1 MLFHTLTFLIFF
13 TITVALLLIARN
25 RHATQKNILVIASAI
40 FYMWWN
46 PAFIL
51 LILFS
56 AGVDYIVAAR
66 LDHTEEQRK
75 RRNLLLISLI
85 TNFGLL
91 AFFKYTGF
99 LEQNMLYVFRLFGY
113 KPNWADLNIILPVGI
128 SFYTFHTLS
137 YTIDVYKREIPTTK
151 SFRDFALFVTFFPPL
166 VAGPIMRAS
175 YFLPQLESPRT
186 MNFDRKSFFLFLRGL
201 VKKALIADGVAT
213 FADTIFKHPQ
223 QWNSA
228 VIWLAAICFYVQI
241 YCDFSGYSDMAIAIA
256 RMLGYELV
264 PNFNRPYFSADP
276 SEFWK
281 RWHISLS
288 TWLRDYLYIPL
299 GGNRDGEWRTN
310 RNLMLTMLIGG
321 LWHGASWNFVLWGG
335 LHGAAL
341 VIHRQW
347 DKLTRRLNI
356 RAALNASTAYR
367 IAAVLAMQYFVLV
380 TWIPFRV
387 LNTSDMLA
395 TLHKFLIPDMDFHL
409 ADAGLGAMAPFA
421 TVLLLAAFLIIHIFS
436 ELKGGLDE
444 HLARMPLPVAATAC
458 VIIGVVLFILWPPSA
473 TPFIYFQF

>member
-75 RRNLLLISLI
+75 RRNLLLVSLI

-151 SFRDFALFVTFFPPL
+151 
-166 VAGPIMRAS
+166 
-175 YFLPQLESPRT
+175 
-186 MNFDRKSFFLFLRGL
+186 
-201 VKKALIADGVAT
+201 
-213 FADTIFKHPQ
+213 
-223 QWNSA
+223 
-228 VIWLAAICFYVQI
+228 
-241 YCDFSGYSDMAIAIA
+241 
-256 RMLGYELV
+256 
-264 PNFNRPYFSADP
+264 
-276 SEFWK
+276 
-281 RWHISLS
+281 
-288 TWLRDYLYIPL
+288 
-299 GGNRDGEWRTN
+299 
-310 RNLMLTMLIGG
+310 
-321 LWHGASWNFVLWGG
+321 
-335 LHGAAL
+335 
-341 VIHRQW
+341 
-347 DKLTRRLNI
+347 
-356 RAALNASTAYR
+356 
-367 IAAVLAMQYFVLV
+367 
-380 TWIPFRV
+380 
-387 LNTSDMLA
+387 
-395 TLHKFLIPDMDFHL
+395 
-409 ADAGLGAMAPFA
+409 
-421 TVLLLAAFLIIHIFS
+421 
-436 ELKGGLDE
+436 
-444 HLARMPLPVAATAC
+444 
-458 VIIGVVLFILWPPSA
+458 
-473 TPFIYFQF
+473 

>member
-25 RHATQKNILVIASAI
+25 RHATQKNMLVIASAI

-75 RRNLLLISLI
+75 RRNLLLVSLI

-113 KPNWADLNIILPVGI
+113 KP
-128 SFYTFHTLS
+128 
-137 YTIDVYKREIPTTK
+137 
-151 SFRDFALFVTFFPPL
+151 
-166 VAGPIMRAS
+166 
-175 YFLPQLESPRT
+175 
-186 MNFDRKSFFLFLRGL
+186 
-201 VKKALIADGVAT
+201 
-213 FADTIFKHPQ
+213 
-223 QWNSA
+223 NSA

-264 PNFNRPYFSADP
+264 PNFNRPYFSANP

-299 GGNRDGEWRTN
+299 GGNRDGEWR
-310 RNLMLTMLIGG
+310 
-321 LWHGASWNFVLWGG
+321 
-335 LHGAAL
+335 
-341 VIHRQW
+341 
-347 DKLTRRLNI
+347 
-356 RAALNASTAYR
+356 
-367 IAAVLAMQYFVLV
+367 
-380 TWIPFRV
+380 
-387 LNTSDMLA
+387 
-395 TLHKFLIPDMDFHL
+395 
-409 ADAGLGAMAPFA
+409 
-421 TVLLLAAFLIIHIFS
+421 
-436 ELKGGLDE
+436 
-444 HLARMPLPVAATAC
+444 
-458 VIIGVVLFILWPPSA
+458 
-473 TPFIYFQF
+473 

>member
-1 MLFHTLTFLIFF
+1 
-13 TITVALLLIARN
+13 
-25 RHATQKNILVIASAI
+25 
-40 FYMWWN
+40 
-46 PAFIL
+46 
-51 LILFS
+51 
-56 AGVDYIVAAR
+56 
-66 LDHTEEQRK
+66 
-75 RRNLLLISLI
+75 
-85 TNFGLL
+85 
-91 AFFKYTGF
+91 
-99 LEQNMLYVFRLFGY
+99 
-113 KPNWADLNIILPVGI
+113 
-128 SFYTFHTLS
+128 
-137 YTIDVYKREIPTTK
+137 
-151 SFRDFALFVTFFPPL
+151 

-175 YFLPQLESPRT
+175 SFLPQLESPRT

-299 GGNRDGEWRTN
+299 GGNRDGEWRAN

-395 TLHKFLIPDMDFHL
+395 TLHKFLVPDMNFHL

-421 TVLLLAAFLIIHIFS
+421 TVLLLAA
-436 ELKGGLDE
+436 
-444 HLARMPLPVAATAC
+444 
-458 VIIGVVLFILWPPSA
+458 
-473 TPFIYFQF
+473 

>member
-1 MLFHTLTFLIFF
+1 MLFHTFTFLVFF
-13 TITVALLLIARN
+13 TITVVLLLIAR
-25 RHATQKNILVIASAI
+25 RKHTTQKNILLIASAI

-51 LILFS
+51 LIVFS
-56 AGVDYIVAAR
+56 AGVDYLVAAR
-66 LDHTEEQRK
+66 LEHTEEQRA
-75 RRNLLLISLI
+75 RRNLLLVSLI

-99 LEQNMLYVFRLFGY
+99 LEHNLLYVFRLFGY
-113 KPNWADLNIILPVGI
+113 QPNWADLHIILPVGI

-137 YTIDVYKREIPTTK
+137 YTIDVYKREIPTTR

-175 YFLPQLESPRT
+175 SFLPQLETPRQ
-186 MNFDRKSFFLFLRGL
+186 MNFDRANFFLFLRGL
-201 VKKALIADGVAT
+201 VKKALVADGVAL
-213 FADTIFKHPQ
+213 FADAIFKNTT
-223 QWNSA
+223 QWSSA
-228 VIWLAAICFYVQI
+228 VIWLATICFYVQI

-256 RMLGYELV
+256 RMLGYELT
-264 PNFNRPYFSADP
+264 PNFNRPYFAADP

-299 GGNRDGEWRTN
+299 GGNRHGELKTI

-321 LWHGASWNFVLWGG
+321 LWHGASWSFVLWGG

-341 VIHRQW
+341 VVHRGW
-347 DKLTRRLNI
+347 RSLTERWNLRPMLDGS
-356 RAALNASTAYR
+356 LTYR
-367 IAAVLAMQYFVLV
+367 IVSVLVMQYFILV
-380 TWIPFRV
+380 TWIPFR
-387 LNTSDMLA
+387 LINTDQMIYALRKFIFFDMN
-395 TLHKFLIPDMDFHL
+395 FRL

-421 TVLLLAAFLIIHIFS
+421 TVLLITIFMLIHLAS
-436 ELKGGLDE
+436 EIWGGLDV
-444 HLARMPLPVAATAC
+444 HLARLPLPLAATAC
-458 VIIGVVLFILWPPSA
+458 VLIGVVLFILWPSQA
-473 TPFIYFQF
+473 APFIYFQF